1 MSKRTRTDEE
11 IMSRL
16 GQYNLQKHDY
26 VFGIALTTS
35 ILISMLRSFV
45 ETSKKNTG
53 EETPESVEEL
63 LENLEV
69 MMQAMIQASGK
80 NHIATGREKA
90 SLLLEEVFRV
100 VMAPSTKVQ

>member
-1 MSKRTRTDEE
+1 MNTRTKTDDE
-11 IMSRL
+11 ILSRL

-35 ILISMLRSFV
+35 ILISMLRSFI
-45 ETSKKNTG
+45 ETGKKNTG
-53 EETPESVEEL
+53 EETPETIEEL
-63 LENLEV
+63 LEHLEV

-90 SLLLEEVFRV
+90 SLLLEEVFRI

>member
-1 MSKRTRTDEE
+1 MGTQTDEE
-11 IMSRL
+11 VLGRL

-35 ILISMLRSFV
+35 ILISLLRSFV

-53 EETPESVEEL
+53 EEPPETVEVL
-63 LENLEV
+63 LEDLEV
-69 MMQAMIQASGK
+69 LMQAMIQGSGK

-90 SLLLEEVFRV
+90 TLLLEEVFRIV
-100 VMAPSTKVQ
+100 VAPSTKVQ